1 MEYSQDQIKF
11 IQKKKPEFNLKPVL
25 SLDGV
30 VVEFLKK
37 YEVYVEPPKNRNVAE
52 GAITGAVTGL
62 AGADVG
68 GDMAIIQGQNKQT
81 KLQQWTT
88 WKQWALDH
96 KDFEAF
102 RAEKIDMPKAH
113 NSKILESLKDPKV
126 QKELEPLIK
135 EFIEFQKKED
145 AETRKAGFIF
155 FGVLIFLAVL
165 GYGMPVIEDFFEKI
179 NSSEDTSWM
188 RKPLKR
194 NFEYASDKEFCVNA
208 DPPKLEGYWVRYY
221 KMNCID

>member
-1 MEYSQDQIKF
+1 MEYTQDQIKF

-96 KDFEAF
+96 KDFEAY
-102 RAEKIDMPKAH
+102 RTEKIDMPKAH

-126 QKELEPLIK
+126 QKELEPLMK
-135 EFIEFQKKED
+135 EFSEAQKKEEEQTFN
-145 AETRKAGFIF
+145 AISLF
-155 FGVLIFLAVL
+155 FGVLLITGVVAVVAPIFEDYLD
-165 GYGMPVIEDFFEKI
+165 GRRQNDFIE
-179 NSSEDTSWM
+179 W
-188 RKPLKR
+188 
-194 NFEYASDKEFCVNA
+194 
-208 DPPKLEGYWVRYY
+208 Y
-221 KMNCID
+221 KKQN

>member
-1 MEYSQDQIKF
+1 MEYTKEQFNF
-11 IQKKKPEFNLKPVL
+11 IQKKKPEFKLKPVL

-37 YEVYVEPPKNRNVAE
+37 YEVYVEPPQNRNAAE

-96 KDFEAF
+96 KDFESF
-102 RAEKIDMPKAH
+102 RAEKIDMAKSH
-113 NSKILESLKDPKV
+113 NSKILESLKEPKV
-126 QKELEPLIK
+126 QKELEPLLK
-135 EFIEFQKKED
+135 EFIEVEKKDDQENRE
-145 AETRKAGFIF
+145 AALVIF
-155 FGVLIFLAVL
+155 GAIFVLALL
-165 GYGMPVIEDFFEKI
+165 SYGGPIIEKFFDNNKSSYAPINLVIK
-179 NSSEDTSWM
+179 
-188 RKPLKR
+188 
-194 NFEYASDKEFCVNA
+194 
-208 DPPKLEGYWVRYY
+208 
-221 KMNCID
+221 